1 MLSGRQARPGAAG
14 PAGTSGGGYTPSG
27 TEHGLICGFELG
39 ADGTS
44 RAIGIDEASQAM
56 TPAGRMVWLHFNAS
70 HAGAKRWLARQAFIP
85 EAYVRLVEQHEPRV
99 QLTAVPEGLV
109 GVLSDLAFGDP
120 VDPSEVVTVWVYAAE
135 HLLVTARNHAAL
147 TTDQLRQSARVHLA
161 ATSGPSL
168 LAHLLA
174 LQVDLLREWVGGA
187 AHELDHAEDQILI
200 GNVTRQRESLGRIRR
215 LAMHLRRH
223 FAPLRAAL
231 HRLLLQPGERRGGID
246 GDTWRTLQEDLTFA
260 LDEAGGV
267 YERAKLLQEELGS
280 RLTEATSR
288 NLFVLTVATIV
299 FLPMTL
305 LTGIFGMNVEGIPG
319 VGDTASGSAFWWVM
333 LLIAIAGVV
342 TYLLI
347 RLRRLL

>member
-1 MLSGRQARPGAAG
+1 MLTGRESEEFEADLSGPAKAHSPLGA
-14 PAGTSGGGYTPSG
+14 
-27 TEHGLICGFELG
+27 EHGLICGFALG
-39 ADGTS
+39 PDGTS
-44 RAIGIDEASQAM
+44 RSISLSEVCETESD
-56 TPAGRMVWLHFNAS
+56 TDRVVWLHFNAS
-70 HAGAKRWLARQAFIP
+70 HAGAKRWLARQDFIP
-85 EAYVRLVEQHEPRV
+85 DAYVRLIEQHEPRV
-99 QLTAVPEGLV
+99 QLAAVPEGLV

-135 HLLVTARNHAAL
+135 RLLVTARNHAAL

-161 ATSGPSL
+161 ATSGQSL

-174 LQVDLLREWVGGA
+174 LQVSLLLDWLGTA

-200 GNVTRQRESLGRIRR
+200 GNVTRQREALGRTRR

-223 FAPLRAAL
+223 FAPLRATL
-231 HRLLLQPGERRGGID
+231 HRLLLQPAERRGGID
-246 GDTWRTLQEDLTFA
+246 GDAWRTLQEDLVFA
-260 LDEAGGV
+260 LDEAGSV

-305 LTGIFGMNVEGIPG
+305 LTGIFGMNVAGIPG
-319 VGDTASGSAFWWVM
+319 VGDDASSRAFWWVM
-333 LLIAIAGVV
+333 LLIAVAGVV